1 MRDRTSASIP
11 RNTHALLGLA
21 ALLLLGSVPDLHAIP
36 AFARKYRVSCQLCHK
51 PIPTLTE
58 FGETFAG
65 NGFRFSADEL
75 ARDTVDTG
83 DNLLELAQMFPLAMR
98 FDGYG
103 QVFIN
108 GEEGPDFEAPYNLKI
123 LSGGT
128 ISSALSYY
136 FYFLLFE
143 RGEIG
148 GIEDAYIYWN
158 GIADY
163 PLDLLVGQFQVSDPM
178 FKRELRLEFED
189 YAIYRARIGAQ
200 PADLTYDRGISLILT
215 PGEFTFTASAINGN
229 GRGEALENHQFDD
242 DLSPNVFAHVTR
254 PLSPRFRL
262 GLMGYYGQQ
271 TGQATGV
278 PVEVENEVWML
289 GADASIVTGAVEL
302 NLQYVHREDDEP
314 NFTPGD
320 PMTQTDGGFAEA
332 VYRFPGDRWY
342 AVGLYN
348 YVYSDRP
355 LLDVRLGGPE
365 GLKRW
370 QTISIGFGYVLRR
383 NFRLMTELGWDIEQ
397 ESSRSTIGLVTAY

>member
-1 MRDRTSASIP
+1 MRNRGCDSTARKTDAV
-11 RNTHALLGLA
+11 LGLA
-21 ALLLLGSVPDLHAIP
+21 VLLLLGVVPDLYGIP
-36 AFARKYRVSCQLCHK
+36 AFARSYRVSCQLCHN

-58 FGETFAG
+58 FGENFAG
-65 NGFRFSADEL
+65 NGFRFSAGEPP
-75 ARDTVDTG
+75 RDTIDTS
-83 DNLLELAQMFPLAMR
+83 DDLLSLAQTFPLAMR
-98 FDGYG
+98 LDGYG
-103 QVFIN
+103 QAFIDGN
-108 GEEGPDFEAPYNLKI
+108 NGPDFEAPYNVKI
-123 LSGGT
+123 LSGGS
-128 ISSALSYY
+128 ISRELSYY

-148 GIEDAYIYWN
+148 GIEDAYVYWN
-158 GIADY
+158 SIADY
-163 PLDLLVGQFQVSDPM
+163 PLDLMVGQFQVSDPM

-215 PGEFTFTASAINGN
+215 PGELTFTATAINGN
-229 GRGEALENHQFDD
+229 GRGEALENRRFDD

-254 PLSPRFRL
+254 PLSPHFRL

-289 GADASIVTGAVEL
+289 GADASIAAGAVEM

-320 PMTQTDGGFAEA
+320 PLTQTDGGFAEA
-332 VYRFPGDRWY
+332 VYRFPGGRWY

-348 YVYSDRP
+348 YVYTDQP
-355 LLDVRLGGPE
+355 LLDVRLGGPD
-365 GLKRW
+365 GLERW
-370 QTISIGFGYVLRR
+370 QTISLGFGYVLRR
-383 NFRLMTELGWDIEQ
+383 NFRLMAEFGWDIEQ
-397 ESSRSTIGLVTAY
+397 ESSRSTIGLVAAY